1 MKPHTLAHKG
11 AKCVRERVKK
21 MAKLVLGKNQ
31 LETLEE
37 MMNLAIN
44 FLEGVEEYKADQK
57 KYETVRDAIQTQK
70 IKQAIKAGN

>member
-1 MKPHTLAHKG
+1 M
-11 AKCVRERVKK
+11 
-21 MAKLVLGKNQ
+21 
-31 LETLEE
+31 ETLEE

-57 KYETVRDAIQTQK
+57 KYEKVRDAIETQK